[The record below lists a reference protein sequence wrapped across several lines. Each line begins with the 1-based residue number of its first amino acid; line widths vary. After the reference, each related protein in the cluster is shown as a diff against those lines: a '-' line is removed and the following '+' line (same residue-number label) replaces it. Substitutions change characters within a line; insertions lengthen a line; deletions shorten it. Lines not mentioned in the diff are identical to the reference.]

1 MRQVAVFIAIFC
13 TFLLGGVKSAHSR
26 RRPTR
31 RLDFESR
38 YDRSITTFDA
48 DGRLKQVEYGMEAA
62 RRGESVAAMVVVPT
76 MAFLVVKSSDK
87 VHRIDGHIL
96 LITAGLA
103 GDGRALAS
111 ALRGSCQRFRMSFGE
126 APTVEEVARM
136 AADIQHELTRTAG
149 ARPLGC
155 TAIVAGFDLSMQQQ
169 ENLSPEIYQTEPGG
183 VMERC
188 SFCSAGSNS
197 ELVLTEL
204 ANVFGDVKDNY
215 NVDLNVVDTV
225 VTGLVSS
232 ISKHSDKE
240 TDSGKFDI
248 WCLQCV
254 PDHPCGGTVYCI
266 KGVEEKSASSLAKLI
281 LDESKQA
288 VQA

>member
-1 MRQVAVFIAIFC
+1 MRQVAFFVAIFC
-13 TFLLGGVKSAHSR
+13 SSLLGGVKSAHSR
-26 RRPTR
+26 RRPAR

-38 YDRSITTFDA
+38 YDRSITTFDS

-62 RRGESVAAMVVVPT
+62 RRGDSVAGMVVPT
-76 MAFLVVKSSDK
+76 MAFLAVKSSDK

-96 LITAGLA
+96 LVTAGLA

-111 ALRGSCQRFRMSFGE
+111 ALRGSCQRFRLSFGE

-155 TAIVAGFDLSMQQQ
+155 TAIVAGFDLSMQQE
-169 ENLSPEIYQTEPGG
+169 ENQSPEIYQTEPGG

-197 ELVLTEL
+197 ELVLTGLE
-204 ANVFGDVKDNY
+204 NVFGNVKDID
-215 NVDLNVVDTV
+215 NVNLNVVDAV

-232 ISKHSDKE
+232 ISKYSDEEK
-240 TDSGKFDI
+240 DGGKFDI

-254 PDHPCGGTVYCI
+254 SDHPSGGTICCI
-266 KGVEEKSASSLAKLI
+266 RGVEEKSASSLAKRI
-281 LDESKQA
+281 LNK
-288 VQA
+288 